1 MEAQRK
7 VFIGGNWKC
16 NLDLNAMQDLV
27 NNVLNSMEFDSNKVE
42 VAVFPTSVYLTQV
55 QSLLKN
61 KNVTVSNLY
70 YNLI

>member
-1 MEAQRK
+1 
-7 VFIGGNWKC
+7 
-16 NLDLNAMQDLV
+16 MQDLV

>member
-27 NNVLNSMEFDSNKVE
+27 NNVLNSMEFDSSKVE